1 MHKIILGVIYLNQ
14 LLSFITILMMPFL
27 IQQLIENTV
36 LQSSLIEFN
45 KNIISLVTVLGG
57 LNDTL
62 SSLNMENP
70 NMVMGKRRGG
80 SVSNFNWRLLNLL
93 RDRKDRS
100 LDKFEAKK
108 ANFIIVYK
116 RVYY

>member
-70 NMVMGKRRGG
+70 NMVMGRRRAGG
-80 SVSNFNWRLLNLL
+80 VSNFN
-93 RDRKDRS
+93 
-100 LDKFEAKK
+100 
-108 ANFIIVYK
+108 
-116 RVYY
+116 

>member
-1 MHKIILGVIYLNQ
+1 
-14 LLSFITILMMPFL
+14 MPFL
-27 IQQLIENTV
+27 IQQLIENTG
-36 LQSSLIEFN
+36 LQNSLMEFN

-62 SSLNMENP
+62 TSLNMEVL
-70 NMVMGKRRGG
+70 NMVMGGRRGG
-80 SVSNFNWRLLNLL
+80 GVINFNWRLLNLL
-93 RDRKDRS
+93 GEGKDRS

-108 ANFIIVYK
+108 ANFNIVYK